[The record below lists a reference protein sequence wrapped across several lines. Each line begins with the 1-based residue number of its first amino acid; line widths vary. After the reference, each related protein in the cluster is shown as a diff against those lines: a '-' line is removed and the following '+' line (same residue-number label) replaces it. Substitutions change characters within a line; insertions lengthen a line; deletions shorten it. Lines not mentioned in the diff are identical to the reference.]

1 MSKLRLRYLKTGKAK
16 YISHLDL
23 MSTMQRAFI
32 RAGIELRY
40 SEGFNPHPYM
50 SVALPLSVGCESL
63 CELLDVGIAD
73 DSMTEVK
80 VDTLPEGIE
89 ILDVYKP
96 SRKFS
101 EITWI
106 EVNCMMHFNRRINK
120 DIEKR
125 LISCF
130 EKDNIII
137 SKKSKRG
144 IKELDIA
151 PFVKEVKINVDD
163 GIMMKAKISAQ
174 NPTINT
180 TDLESIFDDE
190 LKPEH
195 IEMKRIDIY
204 DSNMVLFK

>member
-1 MSKLRLRYLKTGKAK
+1 
-16 YISHLDL
+16 
-23 MSTMQRAFI
+23 
-32 RAGIELRY
+32 
-40 SEGFNPHPYM
+40 
-50 SVALPLSVGCESL
+50 
-63 CELLDVGIAD
+63 
-73 DSMTEVK
+73 
-80 VDTLPEGIE
+80 
-89 ILDVYKP
+89 
-96 SRKFS
+96 
-101 EITWI
+101 
-106 EVNCMMHFNRRINK
+106 MHFNRRLNK

-125 LISCF
+125 LISFF
-130 EKDNIII
+130 EKDSIII

-151 PFVKEVKINVDD
+151 PFVKDVKINVDD
-163 GIMMKAKISAQ
+163 GIMLKAKISAQ

>member
-32 RAGIELRY
+32 RAGIELKY

-63 CELLDVGIAD
+63 CELLDVGIAND
-73 DSMTEVK
+73 YMTDVK
-80 VDTLPEGIE
+80 VETLPEGIE

-101 EITWI
+101 EIAWI
-106 EVNCMMHFNRRINK
+106 EVNCMMHFNRRLNK

-130 EKDNIII
+130 EKDSIII

-163 GIMMKAKISAQ
+163 GIMMKAKISAK

-180 TDLESIFDDE
+180 NDLVSIFDEE